1 MSLHRH
7 SASRRKPRKARTVM
21 RMLFSNQLTKTPT
34 GVCVSTL
41 ASVSSTRASKWASVS
56 CDVLN
61 EDGCGNMGGGG
72 ASGGDEGGSGECG
85 GCGGDDGSGLEGL
98 GDGGG
103 GDEGGGGGEGEAGGG
118 DGVGGEG
125 GGGLGAGWLGGGEG
139 GIGGSEGGGIGGKMG
154 WDTST
159 DKASVGRLRS
169 VETAARTS
177 SADRLPLTK
186 VFASSTPPTAVT
198 ESTSATP
205 WKATPVTDTPA
216 PSRSGISAVKLP
228 LVSERASTAVPVPP
242 ESCNARRSL
251 GPECSAQSGEL
262 AWHASRSFAASRLAS
277 ASGGTA

>member
-1 MSLHRH
+1 
-7 SASRRKPRKARTVM
+7 M
-21 RMLFSNQLTKTPT
+21 RMLFSTQLTKTPA
-34 GVCVSTL
+34 GSASTWL
-41 ASVSSTRASKWASVS
+41 ASVSCNVF
-56 CDVLN
+56 N
-61 EDGCGNMGGGG
+61 EGGCGGVLNMGGGG

-85 GCGGDDGSGLEGL
+85 GCGGDGGGDF

-103 GDEGGGGGEGEAGGG
+103 GDEGGGDEGRGGDGEGGGGEGGGGEGEADGG

>member
-1 MSLHRH
+1 MI
-7 SASRRKPRKARTVM
+7 
-21 RMLFSNQLTKTPT
+21 MLFSTQLTKDPA
-34 GVCVSTL
+34 GS
-41 ASVSSTRASKWASVS
+41 ASTRASSS
-56 CDVLN
+56 CNVLN
-61 EDGCGNMGGGG
+61 EGGGCGNMGSGG
-72 ASGGDEGGSGECG
+72 ASGGDGGDEGGSGECG
-85 GCGGDDGSGLEGL
+85 GCGGDGGGGLEGL
-98 GDGGG
+98 GGGGG
-103 GDEGGGGGEGEAGGG
+103 GDEGGGDEGRGGDGGGGGGEGGGGEGEGCGG
-118 DGVGGEG
+118 DGVGGKS

-159 DKASVGRLRS
+159 DKAPVGRLRS

-186 VFASSTPPTAVT
+186 VCASFTPPTVVT

-205 WKATPVTDTPA
+205 RKATPVIATPA
-216 PSRSGISAVKLP
+216 PTRSGISAVRLP

>member
-1 MSLHRH
+1 MKKVLKQANIFDFLQTIDPNGAKHVQTTCGVDN
-7 SASRRKPRKARTVM
+7 ARDIGCSTKECFVEHGGIPAQVQPTTV
-21 RMLFSNQLTKTPT
+21 L
-34 GVCVSTL
+34 
-41 ASVSSTRASKWASVS
+41 
-56 CDVLN
+56 
-61 EDGCGNMGGGG
+61 
-72 ASGGDEGGSGECG
+72 GSGWQHG
-85 GCGGDDGSGLEGL
+85 GRCFSTFVAVFK
-98 GDGGG
+98 GG
-103 GDEGGGGGEGEAGGG
+103 GDEGRGGGGEGGGGEGGGGEGEGGGG
-118 DGVGGEG
+118 DGVGGKS

-159 DKASVGRLRS
+159 DKAPVGRLRS
-169 VETAARTS
+169 VETVARTS

-186 VFASSTPPTAVT
+186 VCASFTPPTVVT

-205 WKATPVTDTPA
+205 RKATPVIATPA
-216 PSRSGISAVKLP
+216 PTRSGISAVRLP

>member
-1 MSLHRH
+1 
-7 SASRRKPRKARTVM
+7 M
-21 RMLFSNQLTKTPT
+21 RMLFSTQLTKTPA
-34 GVCVSTL
+34 GSASTWL
-41 ASVSSTRASKWASVS
+41 ASVS
-56 CDVLN
+56 CNVLN
-61 EDGCGNMGGGG
+61 EGGCGGGVLNMGGGG
-72 ASGGDEGGSGECG
+72 VSGGDEGGSGECG
-85 GCGGDDGSGLEGL
+85 GCGGDGGGGLEGL

-103 GDEGGGGGEGEAGGG
+103 GDEGGGDEGRGGDGEGGGGEGGGGEDEADGG

-216 PSRSGISAVKLP
+216 PSRSGISAVRLP